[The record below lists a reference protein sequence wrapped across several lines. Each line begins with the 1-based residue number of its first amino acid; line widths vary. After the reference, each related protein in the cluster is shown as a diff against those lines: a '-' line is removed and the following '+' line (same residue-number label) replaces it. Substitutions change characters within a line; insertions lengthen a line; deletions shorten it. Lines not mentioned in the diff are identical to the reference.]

1 MQKIIEFIKFSL
13 NIKWQF
19 YRENDCYS
27 LPEMCFFFSNR
38 VKTRQTSEDVLSI
51 YVIQL
56 ENGEKGML
64 KQQ

>member
-27 LPEMCFFFSNR
+27 LPEMCFFF
-38 VKTRQTSEDVLSI
+38 L
-51 YVIQL
+51 
-56 ENGEKGML
+56 
-64 KQQ
+64 QQSKNQADFGGCTKYLCHTA